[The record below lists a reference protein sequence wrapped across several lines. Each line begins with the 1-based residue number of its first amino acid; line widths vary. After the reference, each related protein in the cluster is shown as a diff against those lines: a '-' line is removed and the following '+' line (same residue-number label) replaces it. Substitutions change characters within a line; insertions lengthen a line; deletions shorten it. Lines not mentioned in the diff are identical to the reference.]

1 MMDKKIRRL
10 IDDIFSDM
18 KMTADNL
25 ALRDEMM
32 ANAQAR
38 YEDSVRQGKTEE
50 EAFAEVAASLGDVQ
64 SLLKEMNAQDG
75 GEQDVP
81 NASEEPKAEETEEPK
96 DAETNTEKKAQDVPD
111 LGEALGK
118 AFGALGDMGKQIMPQ
133 AQKLVKQVD
142 GMTGGVIGGIG
153 KVVGKGLSDAQKA
166 AGKAIDKLSGDKGEI
181 VIDLGKKKESP
192 KAPEA
197 LRKRA
202 QDIRAEAEIKQ
213 AAGDQEGA
221 RQLRAKAYAM
231 ETEADEMEKKLA
243 DIAAKEAEEAEA
255 TKETEEAAEVKKP
268 EEKGTDFDSLMDE
281 MAAVTKELNEMGKK
295 LGQEDENADEDI
307 DLDAVVRDA
316 EEAARDA
323 DRQAE
328 ERKTTARPMEG
339 QPGMVIVQRF
349 PAAGLREI
357 SIKLDADDVTVKDS
371 DEPDVVVKWEA
382 EDEDAIQPNMV
393 CENHKLTIDRNN
405 PDVFKTFFSVFKKE
419 GGKVTVRVPRGYAA
433 DYEIGTTSGDIKL
446 YAIDVDRVKVNTTS
460 GSVRIEP
467 DPGIRAKEISVTSIS
482 GDATVSACAGDVSVT
497 TVSGKQFVSCDA
509 NRASVSVVSGKA
521 HVEGACE
528 EWEINSVSGGVELI
542 CTVAPTNRIQ
552 LSTVSGNARVTLPSD
567 IRGFVADMS
576 SMSGRI
582 VNEFGPNRY
591 GTCALP
597 IHMDTMSGKL
607 MITRL

>member
-81 NASEEPKAEETEEPK
+81 NAPEEPKAEETEEPK
-96 DAETNTEKKAQDVPD
+96 DAEANTEKKAQDVPD
-111 LGEALGK
+111 LGEALGT
-118 AFGALGDMGKQIMPQ
+118 AFGALGVTGKQIMPQ

-181 VIDLGKKKESP
+181 VIDLGKIIVEPDEKKESP
-192 KAPEA
+192 KAPTA

-202 QDIRAEAEIKQ
+202 KDIRAEAEIKQ

-231 ETEADEMEKKLA
+231 ENEADEMEKKLA
-243 DIAAKEAEEAEA
+243 DIAAKEAEEA
-255 TKETEEAAEVKKP
+255 AEVKKP
-268 EEKGTDFDSLMDE
+268 EEKESDFDSLMDE

-323 DRQAE
+323 DRRAE
-328 ERKTTARPMEG
+328 GEKTTARPMEG
-339 QPGMVIVQRF
+339 QPDMVIVQRF

-357 SIKLDADDVTVKDS
+357 SIKLDADDVTVKNS

-382 EDEDAIQPNMV
+382 EDENAIQPNMV

-419 GGKVTVRVPRGYAA
+419 GGKVTVCVPRGYAA

>member
-96 DAETNTEKKAQDVPD
+96 DAEANTEKKAQDVPD

-295 LGQEDENADEDI
+295 LGQTDEDADEDI

-323 DRQAE
+323 DHQAE
-328 ERKTTARPMEG
+328 EKRTTARPMEG

-357 SIKLDADDVTVKDS
+357 SIKLDADDVTIKDS

-393 CENHKLTIDRNN
+393 CENHKLTINRNN

-419 GGKVTVRVPRGYAA
+419 GGKVTVRMPRGYAA

-528 EWEINSVSGGVELI
+528 EWEINSVSGSVELI